1 MTPWVK
7 RLLVA
12 NIAVYAL
19 SVIGRA
25 SPIWDYLVLIP
36 VYVIERPWTLLTYM
50 FLHDLQGI
58 GHILF
63 NMLVLFFFGPRVEQR
78 LGERRF
84 ITLYVIAGL
93 TGGLASV
100 VLTPRAAVVGASA
113 AIYGVML
120 AFAVFWPRERIYIW
134 GIIPI
139 EARILV
145 ILSTL
150 FALYSGFGGGGRTAH
165 FAHLGGYVGAALYLW
180 FLSHNTAK
188 RKFQAKINA
197 VEPGTKRAIALN
209 RDSLNLHGVHELTR
223 EEVDR
228 ILDKIYTLGMGSIT
242 PEELRF
248 LSNFAP
254 MDDRKPMPPS

>member
-19 SVIGRA
+19 SIIGRG
-25 SPIWDYLVLIP
+25 SPIWEYFVLFP
-36 VYVIERPWTLLTYM
+36 PYVIERPWTMITYM
-50 FLHDLQGI
+50 FLHDVQGI

-63 NMLVLFFFGPRVEQR
+63 NMLVLFFFGPRVEMR
-78 LGERRF
+78 MGERRF
-84 ITLYVIAGL
+84 ITLYVIAGI
-93 TGGLASV
+93 TGAIASV
-100 VLTPRAAVVGASA
+100 FLTPRAVVVGASA

-120 AFAVFWPRERIYIW
+120 AFAAFWPRERIYIW
-134 GIIPI
+134 GIIPV

-145 ILSTL
+145 VISTL

-180 FLSHNTAK
+180 YLHRNTDK
-188 RKFQAKINA
+188 RKFQAQVNA
-197 VEPGTKRAIALN
+197 VDPSVKRAVALN
-209 RDSLNLHGVHELTR
+209 RDSLNLQGVHVLTR

-228 ILDKIYTLGMGSIT
+228 ILDKINTQGMSSIT

-254 MDDRKPMPPS
+254 MDDRKPLPPS

>member
-19 SVIGRA
+19 SIIGRA
-25 SPIWDYLVLIP
+25 SPIWDYFVLFSP
-36 VYVIERPWTLLTYM
+36 YVFQRPWTLFTYM
-50 FLHDLQGI
+50 FLHDVQGI

-63 NMLVLFFFGPRVEQR
+63 NMLVLFFFGPRVEMR
-78 LGERRF
+78 MGERRF
-84 ITLYVIAGL
+84 ITLYLIAGL
-93 TGGLASV
+93 TGGVASV
-100 VLTPRAAVVGASA
+100 VLTPQAAVVGASA

-120 AFAVFWPRERIYIW
+120 AFAVFWPREKIYIW
-134 GIIPI
+134 GIIPV

-145 ILSTL
+145 VISTL

-165 FAHLGGYVGAALYLW
+165 FAHLGGYVGAAVYLW
-180 FLSHNTAK
+180 YLQRNTAQ
-188 RKFQAKINA
+188 RKFQARVNA
-197 VEPGTKRAIALN
+197 VEPGVKSAIALN
-209 RDSLNLHGVHELTR
+209 REALNLQGVHALTK

-228 ILDKIYTLGMGSIT
+228 ILDKINTQGMSSIT

-254 MDDRKPMPPS
+254 LDDRKPS